1 MTSGKSNLG
10 LGVQAIGRPL
20 AWSVNGLS
28 SNPST
33 NKREGEKSNAE
44 GGGTLQ
50 KLCSLVQHKGE
61 DRKMLNSVKKL

>member
-33 NKREGEKSNAE
+33 NKREGEKSN
-44 GGGTLQ
+44 GGGEALQ
-50 KLCSLVQHKGE
+50 KLCSLVQHKGG

>member
-33 NKREGEKSNAE
+33 NKRGGEKSNA
-44 GGGTLQ
+44 
-50 KLCSLVQHKGE
+50 GE
-61 DRKMLNSVKKL
+61 KYYKNYALWSNTREETEKC